1 MKQRDSKMTNRI
13 IAVLVGMATI
23 FALDRWGSAPW
34 YVYLPLAVFGYG
46 CVRYIGYFVRE
57 RHYIDR
63 TTAEDKETVGRG
75 RRDGQRHT

>member
-1 MKQRDSKMTNRI
+1 MKQRGSKMTNRI
-13 IAVLVGMATI
+13 IAVLVGMAII

-57 RHYIDR
+57 HGSA
-63 TTAEDKETVGRG
+63 TTSTERWLRIMKL
-75 RRDGQRHT
+75 